1 MTRFLS
7 VTAVLALS
15 ASLLADTGPLQA
27 ASTAAEGYAE
37 AMDAM
42 MQGMMKKG
50 TGKPDLDFVSGMIP
64 HHEGA
69 VAMAKVEKQFGKDA
83 AMLKLADAII
93 AAQENEIGTMKG
105 WLAQKK
111 LEEATPSATAAKASA
126 SAMNAMMAHMMV
138 KTTGNADVDFAKG
151 MIPHHQGAIDMANV
165 VLKYGADADVKS
177 MAGNV
182 VKSQGEE
189 ITQMKAWLAGHSD

>member
-27 ASTAAEGYAE
+27 ASTATEGYAQ

-42 MQGMMKKG
+42 MQGMMKKA

-93 AAQENEIGTMKG
+93 AAQENEISTMKG

-111 LEEATPSATAAKASA
+111 LDDAKPVAQAAKATA
-126 SAMNAMMAHMMV
+126 SSMDLMMQHMMM

-151 MIPHHQGAIDMANV
+151 MIPHHQGAIEMANV
-165 VLKYGADADVKS
+165 VLKYGTDADVKNL
-177 MAGNV
+177 AGGV
-182 VKSQGEE
+182 VKSQSEE
-189 ITQMKAWLAGHSD
+189 ITQMKDWLSAHGD